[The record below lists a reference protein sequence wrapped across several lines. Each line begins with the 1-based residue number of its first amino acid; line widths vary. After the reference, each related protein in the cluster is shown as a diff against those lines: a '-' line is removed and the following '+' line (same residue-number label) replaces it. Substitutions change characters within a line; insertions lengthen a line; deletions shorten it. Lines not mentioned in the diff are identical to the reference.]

1 MPQGGPDPMTST
13 RPLSALLVLDMFS
26 TFDFPGGHE
35 LFGQAEAVARPVRE
49 LCHRFR
55 AAGSPVVYVNDNF
68 DRWQDSFEEL
78 LAHVEGAGR
87 QGATMVAALAPQAGD
102 FKLLKP
108 RHSAFFETSL
118 PSLLSHL
125 YVDHVVVCGLATDSC
140 VLSTVMDAKIRE
152 FGVTVPTDTT
162 ASQTRE
168 RTART
173 LTHLR
178 DSCGVETPPST
189 EVVP

>member
-1 MPQGGPDPMTST
+1 MTPG

-26 TFDFPGGHE
+26 SFDFPGGDE
-35 LFGQAEAVARPVRE
+35 LFAQAEGVAEPVRA
-49 LCHRFR
+49 LCRRFR

-68 DRWQDSFEEL
+68 DRWQDGFEEL
-78 LAHVEGAGR
+78 LAHVQGTGRRGA
-87 QGATMVAALAPQAGD
+87 AMVAAFSPKPHD

-125 YVDHVVVCGLATDSC
+125 RVGRVVVCGLATDSC

-152 FGVTVPTDTT
+152 LGVIVPADTT
-162 ASQTRE
+162 ASQTAE

-173 LTHLR
+173 LAHLR
-178 DSCGVETPPST
+178 DSCGVETPPSAG
-189 EVVP
+189 VLP